1 MKYLIFQASL
11 GWDPTKCLSEE
22 TKAKLTNAGFNI
34 QDKNQDELC
43 LEEDMQTCY
52 DQTSYIT
59 LNSIKEEADLES
71 QIMQELED
79 EEYQELEQE
88 LEDELEDKEY

>member
-34 QDKNQDELC
+34 QDVNQDELC

-59 LNSIKEEADLES
+59 LNSIEDLPALYKAVGMCIFRMNS
-71 QIMQELED
+71 IMICD
-79 EEYQELEQE
+79 TI
-88 LEDELEDKEY
+88 

>member
-34 QDKNQDELC
+34 QDKNKDEQC
-43 LEEDMQTCY
+43 LEETAQICC
-52 DQTSYIT
+52 DQISYIT
-59 LNSIKEEADLES
+59 INSIEDLPALYKVVGMCIFNMNS
-71 QIMQELED
+71 IMIYDDYIDVWL
-79 EEYQELEQE
+79 
-88 LEDELEDKEY
+88 

>member
-34 QDKNQDELC
+34 QDKNKDEQC
-43 LEEDMQTCY
+43 LEE
-52 DQTSYIT
+52 
-59 LNSIKEEADLES
+59 AA
-71 QIMQELED
+71 
-79 EEYQELEQE
+79 
-88 LEDELEDKEY
+88 

>member
-1 MKYLIFQASL
+1 MKYVIFQASL

-43 LEEDMQTCY
+43 LEEAAQICC
-52 DQTSYIT
+52 DQISYIT
-59 LNSIKEEADLES
+59 INSIEDLPALYKAVGMCIFS
-71 QIMQELED
+71 MNSIMIYDDYIDVWL
-79 EEYQELEQE
+79 
-88 LEDELEDKEY
+88 